1 MITDANRRR
10 WVLVA
15 MTGGLSM
22 ILLDTTVV
30 TVALP
35 SIQDDLDLSQTE
47 LQWVV
52 NAYLLSLAALVPLA
66 GRLADVFDRVRV
78 FNVGVVVFAVSSATC
93 ALAVDEWSLIISRA
107 AEGVGPH
114 GTSGRRTPAL
124 VHDLLVDVAA
134 WRLWAPHVA
143 SVTPGHGRVTAGWRA
158 RARARISLAV
168 RHQGA
173 RHRGHAGRR
182 HAMGEPRARSH
193 AARRTVGATR
203 GGRLP
208 GGVRGTGGGAV
219 RRPSDAYRASPHGF
233 RAVATAHAA
242 RPPGGIRG
250 AAEDAKRP
258 EGVGAPPPPS
268 APIGSV
274 LARPRPLR

>member
-15 MTGGLSM
+15 MTGGLPM

-114 GTSGRRTPAL
+114 GTSGRRT
-124 VHDLLVDVAA
+124 
-134 WRLWAPHVA
+134 
-143 SVTPGHGRVTAGWRA
+143 AG
-158 RARARISLAV
+158 
-168 RHQGA
+168 
-173 RHRGHAGRR
+173 
-182 HAMGEPRARSH
+182 
-193 AARRTVGATR
+193 
-203 GGRLP
+203 
-208 GGVRGTGGGAV
+208 
-219 RRPSDAYRASPHGF
+219 
-233 RAVATAHAA
+233 
-242 RPPGGIRG
+242 
-250 AAEDAKRP
+250 
-258 EGVGAPPPPS
+258 
-268 APIGSV
+268 
-274 LARPRPLR
+274 ARPRPAGRRRRLAALGAARRVGDARPRARHGRLACAGACAY